1 MEFLLNKIQD
11 DINYLKSQGKK
22 IKEIRMNPKVFE
34 NMTEL
39 TDVKISEGV
48 ATVSGIIIEADD
60 SFENYVFILDEVT

>member
-1 MEFLLNKIQD
+1 
-11 DINYLKSQGKK
+11 
-22 IKEIRMNPKVFE
+22 MNPKVFE

-39 TDVKISEGV
+39 TDVKISKGV